1 MSNSRLFSAAV
12 LLFSTIAFLS
22 GCAGQ
27 QSNTKSSVM
36 DYLYPK
42 SNSKHVEPSI
52 PHLNLPLKVGIAFV
66 PDSKSNTTMNNPWAG
81 RVSGGSLTAS
91 MKSELLDKVA
101 DSFRELDYVGSIDV
115 IPSAYLT
122 PGGSFANLEQIKT
135 MYGIDTIALVSY
147 DQVQFTDEGA
157 LSLSYWTIVGA
168 YIVTGE
174 KNDTSTLMD
183 TVVYDIASK
192 KLLFRA
198 PGISR
203 VRGTATPVNLSEAL
217 REDSNEGFKQA
228 TNEMIVN
235 LKDELTRFEETVKK
249 DPQMVTITHK
259 PGYTPKAG
267 ATGLM
272 DLLFLLSIA
281 LIVWQRNNLK
291 AVFGNRIAA
300 VNRS

>member
-12 LLFSTIAFLS
+12 LLFSTIIFLS

-27 QSNTKSSVM
+27 QSTTKSSVM

-66 PDSKSNTTMNNPWAG
+66 PEG
-81 RVSGGSLTAS
+81 RHQSRMSITAS

-101 DSFRELDYVGSIDV
+101 DSFKELDYVGSIDV

-147 DQVQFTDEGA
+147 DQVQFTDEGV

-174 KNDTSTLMD
+174 KNDTNTLMD

-198 PGISR
+198 PGTSR
-203 VRGTATPVNLSEAL
+203 VKGSATPVNLSEAL
-217 REDSNEGFKQA
+217 RKDSNEGFKQA

-259 PGYTPKAG
+259 PGYTGSVG
-267 ATGLM
+267 AVGLF
-272 DLLFLLSIA
+272 DLLFLLSMV
-281 LIVWQRNNLK
+281 LFVWQRNNLK
-291 AVFGNRIAA
+291 AVFGNTIAA